1 MPSPNYI
8 RVASWDLVPRRT
20 AHVVIDNQNDF
31 LHPDGWYGKNGIDI
45 SHMQRVIEPTKVLN
59 EECRRRGVP
68 IIWTRH
74 GTKGLEDGGPFMEIR
89 EILRDGGLRQ
99 NTWGYELLD
108 ELDAREGDWYVEKC
122 RLSGFF
128 QTNLELILRGLG
140 AETVLITG
148 VLTNQCV
155 GATTKDALFRD
166 FKPIV
171 VEDCTGTTL
180 PHLHAPAIEMIGV
193 GWGQVNTLEQ
203 TLEQLRAF
211 PAALTNASSRD
222 HDDSEELEQ

>member
-1 MPSPNYI
+1 MSNPDYVRTS
-8 RVASWDLVPRRT
+8 SWGLVPGHT
-20 AHVVIDNQNDF
+20 VHVIIDDQNDF
-31 LHPDGWYGKNGIDI
+31 LHPRGWYGANGIDI
-45 SHMQRVIEPTKVLN
+45 SHMQRVIEPTKLLI

-68 IIWTRH
+68 IVWTRH

-99 NTWGYELLD
+99 NTWGYQIVE
-108 ELDAREGDWYVEKC
+108 ELDPRPEDWYVEKT
-122 RLSGFF
+122 RLSAFF
-128 QTNLELILRGLG
+128 QTNLELVLRGLA

-171 VEDCTGTTL
+171 IEECTGTTL
-180 PHLHAPAIEMIGV
+180 PHLHEPAIEMISV
-193 GWGQVNTLEQ
+193 GWGQVNSLEETLAE
-203 TLEQLRAF
+203 LRAF
-211 PAALTNASSRD
+211 PAVLATA
-222 HDDSEELEQ
+222 

>member
-1 MPSPNYI
+1 MSSPDYV
-8 RVASWDLVPRRT
+8 RTSSWGLVPGHT
-20 AHVVIDNQNDF
+20 VHVIIDDQNDF
-31 LHPDGWYGKNGIDI
+31 LHPRGWYGANGIDI
-45 SHMQRVIEPTKVLN
+45 SHMQRVIEPTKLLI

-68 IIWTRH
+68 IAWTRH

-99 NTWGYELLD
+99 NTWGYEIVE
-108 ELDAREGDWYVEKC
+108 ELDPRPEDWYVEKT
-122 RLSGFF
+122 RLSAFF
-128 QTNLELILRGLG
+128 QTNLELVLRGLA

-171 VEDCTGTTL
+171 IEECTGTTL
-180 PHLHAPAIEMIGV
+180 PHLHEPAIEMISV
-193 GWGQVNTLEQ
+193 GWGQVNSLEETLAE
-203 TLEQLRAF
+203 LRAF
-211 PAALTNASSRD
+211 PAVLATA
-222 HDDSEELEQ
+222 